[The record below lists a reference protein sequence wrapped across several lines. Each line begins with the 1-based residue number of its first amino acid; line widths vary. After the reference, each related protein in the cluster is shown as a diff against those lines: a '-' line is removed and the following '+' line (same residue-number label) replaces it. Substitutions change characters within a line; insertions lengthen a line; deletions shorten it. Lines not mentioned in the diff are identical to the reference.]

1 LELGRPP
8 TCILPVICCPKA
20 TSTFWSIS

>member
-20 TSTFWSIS
+20 TSAFWNIS